1 MTGPAAD
8 VVIPSLGRPSLAV
21 LLDTLLAQP
30 LPGRVFVVYDRPGAG
45 TLPALPSADERVQ
58 VLAGRGW
65 GPAAARNAGWR
76 ASRADWVAFLDD
88 DVIVDSRWAEDLA
101 GDLEGAGDQ
110 VAAVQGQVEVPL
122 PQHRRPTDWE
132 RNVAG
137 LETSRWITAD
147 LAVRRRALVEVGGF
161 DERFPR
167 AYREDADLA
176 LRLAD
181 RGLDLA
187 MGRRRVRHPVPPAS
201 WSVSLA
207 KQRGNA
213 DDALMGRLHGRH
225 WRPAAGAPSGA
236 LRRHAAVT
244 AAGLAAGVSAAA
256 GRRRLAAAGGLA
268 WSGGDAPAGE
278 AGASPP
284 DHGPRPRWPPWS

>member
-110 VAAVQGQVEVPL
+110 VAAIQ
-122 PQHRRPTDWE
+122 R
-132 RNVAG
+132 
-137 LETSRWITAD
+137 
-147 LAVRRRALVEVGGF
+147 LVSS
-161 DERFPR
+161 P
-167 AYREDADLA
+167 AT
-176 LRLAD
+176 LRSQSV
-181 RGLDLA
+181 
-187 MGRRRVRHPVPPAS
+187 GRRCCGSGTSTCPWTCLLYTS
-201 WSVSLA
+201 
-207 KQRGNA
+207 
-213 DDALMGRLHGRH
+213 
-225 WRPAAGAPSGA
+225 PSP
-236 LRRHAAVT
+236 RDRQKSRMPS
-244 AAGLAAGVSAAA
+244 SA
-256 GRRRLAAAGGLA
+256 
-268 WSGGDAPAGE
+268 
-278 AGASPP
+278 
-284 DHGPRPRWPPWS
+284 